1 MAPIFV
7 KKKFITSDNE
17 NERGARKRF
26 NGRFYINLREM
37 RQSREASEDLSGWSE
52 KEESPEPS
60 GAPETMECAFCKK

>member
-7 KKKFITSDNE
+7 KKKFITSDSE

-37 RQSREASEDLSGWSE
+37 RQSREASEDLSGRSE
-52 KEESPEPS
+52 K
-60 GAPETMECAFCKK
+60 